1 MRATSPTCGRSSGSS
16 PPKKPEKVALTP
28 FSRTAVG
35 VLAAVFA
42 FILLGRGLG
51 DSYTVFLL
59 PLERDF
65 GWTRSQVASVYSIY
79 LLVHGGT
86 ATLAGLVFDRLGP
99 RWVYGT
105 GTALL
110 GAAFWAASSVTGLW
124 QFYLCIGVLVGLGAS
139 LNGMVPGSA
148 LRSEERRVGKEGS
161 TRGAWEE

>member
-1 MRATSPTCGRSSGSS
+1 SARTPATSRTCARSSGSI
-16 PPKKPEKVALTP
+16 PRRKPEAADLTP
-28 FSRTAVG
+28 FSRTAAG

-99 RWVYGT
+99 RGGGRPGW
-105 GTALL
+105 A
-110 GAAFWAASSVTGLW
+110 GAGSPRWNGGFRRG
-124 QFYLCIGVLVGLGAS
+124 GLGRGLGDRAVAV
-139 LNGMVPGSA
+139 LPVH
-148 LRSEERRVGKEGS
+148 RRAG
-161 TRGAWEE
+161 